1 MKNTRVMEDMER
13 RILHGL
19 SCEWEAALEAVSA
32 DASKTDAKAF
42 VRIAGFQKPV
52 GILVI

>member
-1 MKNTRVMEDMER
+1 MKNAQVLEDLER

-19 SCEWEAALEAVSA
+19 SCEWEAALGAVTA
-32 DASKTDAKAF
+32 ELRK
-42 VRIAGFQKPV
+42 RMRKPLFALRDFKNRL